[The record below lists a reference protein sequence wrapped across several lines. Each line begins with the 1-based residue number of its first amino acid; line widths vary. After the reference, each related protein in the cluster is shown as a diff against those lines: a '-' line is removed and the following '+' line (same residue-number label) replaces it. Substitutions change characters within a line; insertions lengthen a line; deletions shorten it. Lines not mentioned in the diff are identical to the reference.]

1 MQKASNRH
9 PLLTFV
15 LVAAGA
21 FAAPAQAVDSASNA
35 PAAMRLASDERAFMK
50 EAAESGLYE
59 VEAAK
64 LASRR
69 AQLPEVKKY
78 AAMMLTDHAAA
89 TAQLQALAKSK
100 SFDGLP
106 AKMSEKQEA
115 FVSSLGS
122 QSGAAFDAAYIRQAG
137 IEDHKSAV
145 KAYATAARSSR
156 DKDLKAWAA
165 KTLPVLERHLAA
177 AEAIRLP

>member
-1 MQKASNRH
+1 MKNARCRH
-9 PLLTFV
+9 PLLSFIV
-15 LVAAGA
+15 VALGA
-21 FAAPAQAVDSASNA
+21 ISAPVWAVDSASNA

-64 LASRR
+64 LAATR

-78 AAMMLTDHAAA
+78 AGMTLTDHTAANR
-89 TAQLQALAKSK
+89 QLQALAKSK

-106 AKMSEKQEA
+106 AKMSDKQEA
-115 FVSSLGS
+115 FVASLSG
-122 QSGAAFDAAYIRQAG
+122 QSGVAFDAAYIRQAG
-137 IEDHKSAV
+137 IEDHKAAV

-156 DKDLKAWAA
+156 DKDLKMWAA